1 MVVSDHGVD
10 QEGELEDHQDRQQ
23 GSVLCRGELG
33 RVKKKRM
40 ISLRSVQTHF
50 IPQHFQTMLIIVRVT
65 CAALSEIIVHQT
77 TSNCRWL
84 GIL

>member
-33 RVKKKRM
+33 RVKQK
-40 ISLRSVQTHF
+40 
-50 IPQHFQTMLIIVRVT
+50 
-65 CAALSEIIVHQT
+65 
-77 TSNCRWL
+77 
-84 GIL
+84 G